1 MKMKNTVKTL
11 VLNSHLFPQGIK
23 ACIVLNTWGSVGQ
36 HYCGYLEL
44 PETYGTLVLVPQ
56 SDIDVHGGVTYDEL
70 SEDGKRIIGFDC
82 GHSCDYTPYKAE
94 WHKSYASH
102 HMFMSSESAPMSA
115 MNFRTQTY
123 VINELRRLVS
133 LLETDSLF
141 VNKSL

>member
-11 VLNSHLFPQGIK
+11 VLSSHLFPQGIK
-23 ACIVLNTWGSVGQ
+23 ACIVLNTWGSVGTRYFGQ

-44 PETYGTLVLVPQ
+44 PKTYGTLVLVPQ
-56 SDIDVHGGVTYDEL
+56 SNIGVHGGVTYDKL

-82 GHSCDYTPYKAE
+82 GHSCDYTSHKAN
-94 WHKSYASH
+94 WH
-102 HMFMSSESAPMSA
+102 APMSA

-123 VINELRRLVS
+123 VINELRHLVS
-133 LLETDSLF
+133 LLETDRLF